1 MKLIRKILGGISLT
15 AAMFVF
21 QACYGTE
28 EWYGEVNCV
37 DFDVRVLS
45 ADDNSPIPGIR
56 VFANFEPEGPIN
68 YMNSWGSSD
77 SAGFLHHRVC
87 REMDGAMRLIFEDG
101 NKIYKG
107 DTLVFEPVENDTVQ
121 VFLKKAE

>member
-28 EWYGEVNCV
+28 EWEGEVNCV
-37 DFDVRVLS
+37 DFHVRVLS

-56 VFANFEPEGPIN
+56 VFANFESEGPIN
-68 YMNSWGSSD
+68 YMNSWGSSN
-77 SAGFLHHRVC
+77 SAGLLHHSVC
-87 REMDGAMRLIFEDG
+87 QQEGAMRLIFEDE

>member
-28 EWYGEVNCV
+28 EWEGEVNCV
-37 DFDVRVLS
+37 DFGVRVLS

-87 REMDGAMRLIFEDG
+87 KMDGAMRLIFEDE

-121 VFLKKAE
+121 VFLKKVE

>member
-1 MKLIRKILGGISLT
+1 MKLIRKIFGGISLT

-21 QACYGTE
+21 QACYGTP
-28 EWYGEVNCV
+28 EWEDDCYGFDVN
-37 DFDVRVLS
+37 VRVLS

-56 VFANFEPEGPIN
+56 VFANFEAEGPIN
-68 YMNSWGSSD
+68 YMNGWGSSD
-77 SAGFLHHRVC
+77 SAGFLQHNVC
-87 REMDGAMRLIFEDG
+87 PMDGAMRLIFEDE